1 MHSAVASVISSV
13 RKKIHLKKLFL
24 HLFLDLEIRF
34 FNWNVLD
41 VKWQFHWEVLAH
53 FWSQFYFREREK
65 KVMALK
71 WLKTIPNFRLAGV
84 WGWRELVPR
93 CDFCPWW
100 HFIYCPLFLI
110 VIKTFIFKLNFL
122 YVRSL
127 LNRFTHLSW
136 ISFIIYTLLHL
147 NKLFL
152 QALKRLRNHWSPI
165 FGQFWSGF
173 GLIKVMLNHYFSSPK
188 SFLITLFKLNL
199 SIVQTL

>member
-1 MHSAVASVISSV
+1 MWFRLSEKNSS
-13 RKKIHLKKLFL
+13 KKLFL

-71 WLKTIPNFRLAGV
+71 WLKTIPNIRLAGV

-110 VIKTFIFKLNFL
+110 VIKTVTCQLKLLYFK
-122 YVRSL
+122 SL
-127 LNRFTHLSW
+127 LARFTHLSW
-136 ISFIIYTLLHL
+136 ITSSIYICFI
-147 NKLFL
+147 
-152 QALKRLRNHWSPI
+152 LRSWLVN
-165 FGQFWSGF
+165 
-173 GLIKVMLNHYFSSPK
+173 GL
-188 SFLITLFKLNL
+188 TRNL
-199 SIVQTL
+199 STPNFG